1 MDGGAAMTEAAVV
14 VGGTRY
20 PVPSQGLRVGRAPDN
35 DVVIQDPNVS
45 RQHLVVWTT
54 PHGAFLR
61 DLGSQNG
68 TYIGQRRIGA
78 KPEELASGTRVRVGH
93 TELVLELRAVPIR
106 REAAPSNRV
115 GLILGGI
122 TLVLMGLMIVTG
134 IVVYRAVAPPSTVE
148 ATPAPVAASTGAT
161 PTAPPA
167 SRNATAVPP
176 QPAQPSAPT
185 VPLPVVG
192 RDPGLVRALTGSV
205 RILVPT
211 GPNQGNTGSGTI
223 VTSRGHILTNFHVVS
238 DDQQRLINQGNGI
251 IIAVPPSE
259 GEPAQPKYLAKV
271 VDGDP
276 KLDFALLRIVSLT
289 NSRPLPPELGLTP
302 IPVGNSDEVRIGDTM
317 LIVGYPGLGG
327 ASITVTRGIHS
338 GVQTFRDEP
347 GTYFKTDTEIS
358 PGSSGGTAINGAGEL
373 VGVPTA
379 GRFNRE
385 TVGKLGLIR
394 PINLARPLIEKANQD
409 R

>member
-1 MDGGAAMTEAAVV
+1 MHGGATTTEVAVV

-35 DVVIQDPNVS
+35 DVVVQDPNVS
-45 RQHLVVWTT
+45 RQHLVIWTT

-68 TYIGQRRIGA
+68 TYIGQHRVGA
-78 KPEELASGTRVRVGH
+78 KPEELASGTRVRLGH
-93 TELVLELRAVPIR
+93 TELVLDLRVAPTR
-106 REAAPSNRV
+106 REATPSSRV

-122 TLVLMGLMIVTG
+122 TLVLVGLMIVTG
-134 IVVYRAVAPPSTVE
+134 IVVYRAVAPSSSTTE
-148 ATPAPVAASTGAT
+148 ATKAPVAASTSAT
-161 PTAPPA
+161 PAVPPA
-167 SRNATAVPP
+167 SLNPTA
-176 QPAQPSAPT
+176 APSQSTQQAAPT

-192 RDPGLVRALTGSV
+192 RDPGLVRALSGSV

-223 VTSRGHILTNFHVVS
+223 LTSRGHILTNYHVVS
-238 DDQQRLINQGNGI
+238 DEAQRLINQGNGI

-271 VDGDP
+271 VEGDP

-289 NSRPLPPELGLTP
+289 NSRPLPPDLGLTP
-302 IPVGNSDEVRIGDTM
+302 IPIGNSDEVRIGDTM

-358 PGSSGGTAINGAGEL
+358 PGNSGGTAINGAGEL

-394 PINLARPLIEKANQD
+394 PINLARPLI
-409 R
+409 